1 LLCFLENNGTTFQDG
16 LDHKKKQL
24 KLKSLKN
31 ESQIINQESK
41 IDVIPQRELNLQQH
55 TLPFMKSYPLTPPY

>member
-1 LLCFLENNGTTFQDG
+1 MAQHFKMDLTT
-16 LDHKKKQL
+16 KKKQL